1 MHENSKRNAMLTK
14 QRKKHGKGN
23 KLQQGGASSIMGG
36 VQNNRKK
43 KLGLKGKWTEP
54 GQFRWVNGL
63 LERVRTWYK

>member
-23 KLQQGGASSIMGG
+23 KLQQGVQAVLWG
-36 VQNNRKK
+36 VCKITEKK